1 MTAPEGGAGAAPV
14 ETARTV
20 ADLRAGVGA
29 WRREGLRLAL
39 VPTMGALHEGH
50 LSLIRLALGEA
61 DRVCVSLFVNPTQF
75 GPNEDFDRY
84 PRDEAADA
92 AKIAAAGAHLLFAPA
107 AAEVYPPG
115 HLTRVQVPVLG
126 DDLEGAFRPGFFTGV
141 ATVVAKLLLM
151 ALPDV
156 AIFGAK
162 DYQQLQ
168 VIRRMV
174 ADLDIPVRILGGETV
189 READGLALSS
199 RNAYLA
205 AASGGSPRRY
215 TRRSRRLPAPSR
227 PAPIRPRR
235 RPRATELLAAGFGKV
250 DYVAV
255 RDAETL
261 QAVDGRAARGGSW
274 RPLGSG
280 APGSST
286 TCRSRG
292 SGANGPG
299 CAGRGPRGSRSR
311 RPGRPRAGTYP
322 RTAVPPA

>member
-1 MTAPEGGAGAAPV
+1 MSAADGAGDAGALA
-14 ETARTV
+14 TARTV
-20 ADLRAGVGA
+20 AELRAQVRA
-29 WRREGLRLAL
+29 WRAQELGVAL

-50 LSLIRLALGEA
+50 LSLIRLALEKA

-92 AKIAAAGAHLLFAPA
+92 RKIAAAGAHLLFAPA
-107 AAEVYPPG
+107 PGEVYPPG

-126 DDLEGAFRPGFFTGV
+126 DELEGAFRPGFFTGV

-151 ALPDV
+151 ALPDAAV
-156 AIFGAK
+156 FGAK

-174 ADLDIPVRILGGETV
+174 ADLDIPVRIEGGETV

-205 AASGGSPRRY
+205 ADERRIAPALHAAIAA
-215 TRRSRRLPAPSR
+215 TARSVAAGADSAEAEAKAARG
-227 PAPIRPRR
+227 
-235 RPRATELLAAGFGKV
+235 LLAAGFTRV

-261 QAVDGRAARGGSW
+261 AAW
-274 RPLGSG
+274 
-280 APGSST
+280 PGPT
-286 TCRSRG
+286 
-292 SGANGPG
+292 
-299 CAGRGPRGSRSR
+299 
-311 RPGRPRAGTYP
+311 RPGRVLAAAWLG
-322 RTAVPPA
+322 RTRLIDNVEVEA

>member
-1 MTAPEGGAGAAPV
+1 MSAADGAGDAGALA
-14 ETARTV
+14 TARTV
-20 ADLRAGVGA
+20 AELRAQVRA
-29 WRREGLRLAL
+29 WRAQDLSVAL

-50 LSLIRLALGEA
+50 LSLIRLALEKA
-61 DRVCVSLFVNPTQF
+61 DRVCVSLFVNPAQF

-92 AKIAAAGAHLLFAPA
+92 RKIAATGAHLLFVPA
-107 AAEVYPPG
+107 AREVYPPG

-126 DDLEGAFRPGFFTGV
+126 DELEGAFRPGFFTGV

-156 AIFGAK
+156 AVFGAK

-174 ADLDIPVRILGGETV
+174 ADLDIPVRIEGGDTV

-205 AASGGSPRRY
+205 ADERRIAPALHA
-215 TRRSRRLPAPSR
+215 TIAAVARSAAAGADPAE
-227 PAPIRPRR
+227 AE
-235 RPRATELLAAGFGKV
+235 AKAAQGLLAAGFTRV

-255 RDAETL
+255 RDADTL
-261 QAVDGRAARGGSW
+261 AAW
-274 RPLGSG
+274 
-280 APGSST
+280 PGPT
-286 TCRSRG
+286 
-292 SGANGPG
+292 
-299 CAGRGPRGSRSR
+299 
-311 RPGRPRAGTYP
+311 RPGRVLAAAWLG
-322 RTAVPPA
+322 RTRLIDNVEVVP

>member
-1 MTAPEGGAGAAPV
+1 MSIAGGGGGALA
-14 ETARTV
+14 TAKTV
-20 ADLRAGVGA
+20 AGLRACVAA
-29 WRREGLRLAL
+29 WRGEGKSVAL

-50 LSLIRLALGEA
+50 LSLIRLALEEA

-107 AAEVYPPG
+107 PAEVYPPG
-115 HLTRVQVPVLG
+115 HLTRIQVPVLG
-126 DDLEGAFRPGFFTGV
+126 DELEGAFRPGFFTGV

-174 ADLDIPVRILGGETV
+174 TDLDIPVRIEGGATV

-199 RNAYLA
+199 RNAYLGEDERRTAPALHATIA
-205 AASGGSPRRY
+205 AVA
-215 TRRSRRLPAPSR
+215 RSVAAGADPGEAE
-227 PAPIRPRR
+227 AK
-235 RPRATELLAAGFGKV
+235 AKQGLLAAGFTRV

-261 QAVDGRAARGGSW
+261 AAW
-274 RPLGSG
+274 
-280 APGSST
+280 PG
-286 TCRSRG
+286 
-292 SGANGPG
+292 P
-299 CAGRGPRGSRSR
+299 P
-311 RPGRPRAGTYP
+311 RPGRVLAAAWLG
-322 RTAVPPA
+322 RTRLIDNVAVEA

>member
-1 MTAPEGGAGAAPV
+1 MTVAEGGGAEALA
-14 ETARTV
+14 TARTV
-20 ADLRAGVGA
+20 AELRARVRA
-29 WRREGLRLAL
+29 WRGEGMNVAL

-50 LSLIRLALGEA
+50 LSLIRLALAEA

-92 AKIAAAGAHLLFAPA
+92 AEIAAVGAELLFAPEPH
-107 AAEVYPPG
+107 EVYPPG
-115 HLTRVQVPVLG
+115 HLTRVQVPGLG
-126 DDLEGAFRPGFFTGV
+126 DELEGAFRPGFFTGV

-205 AASGGSPRRY
+205 PEERRIAPALHKTIAAVAGSVAVGAD
-215 TRRSRRLPAPSR
+215 PAE
-227 PAPIRPRR
+227 AE
-235 RPRATELLAAGFGKV
+235 AKAKQELIAAGFTRV

-255 RDAETL
+255 RDGETL
-261 QAVDGRAARGGSW
+261 AAW
-274 RPLGSG
+274 SG
-280 APGSST
+280 P
-286 TCRSRG
+286 
-292 SGANGPG
+292 P
-299 CAGRGPRGSRSR
+299 
-311 RPGRPRAGTYP
+311 RPGRVLAAAWLG
-322 RTAVPPA
+322 RTRLIDNVAVQA

>member
-1 MTAPEGGAGAAPV
+1 MTPPEASAGAAAP

-20 ADLRAGVGA
+20 TALRARVAG
-29 WRREGLRLAL
+29 WRREGLRIGL

-50 LSLIRLALGEA
+50 LSLIRLALANA

-92 AKIAAAGAHLLFAPA
+92 AKIAAEGAHLLFCPPPGD
-107 AAEVYPPG
+107 VYPPG

-126 DDLEGAFRPGFFTGV
+126 DQLEGTFRPGFFTGV

-151 ALPDV
+151 AMPDV
-156 AIFGAK
+156 AVFGAK
-162 DYQQLQ
+162 DYQQQQ

-174 ADLDIPVRILGGETV
+174 ADLDIPVRILAGDTV

-199 RNAYLA
+199 RNAYLDA
-205 AASGGSPRRY
+205 GERRAASALYRTIAAVAGKVAGGADPTAAEAEA
-215 TRRSRRLPAPSR
+215 TR
-227 PAPIRPRR
+227 
-235 RPRATELLAAGFGKV
+235 ELLAAGFARV

-261 QAVDGRAARGGSW
+261 EPW
-274 RPLGSG
+274 P
-280 APGSST
+280 
-286 TCRSRG
+286 
-292 SGANGPG
+292 GPG
-299 CAGRGPRGSRSR
+299 
-311 RPGRPRAGTYP
+311 RPGRVLAAAWLG
-322 RTAVPPA
+322 RTRLIDNVEVEA

>member
-1 MTAPEGGAGAAPV
+1 MTAPEGGVGAASI

-20 ADLRAGVGA
+20 AALRGRVGA
-29 WRREGLRLAL
+29 WRRESLRLAL

-50 LSLIRLALGEA
+50 LSLIRLALSEA

-75 GPNEDFDRY
+75 GPNEDLDRY
-84 PRDEAADA
+84 PRDEAGDA
-92 AKIAAAGAHLLFAPA
+92 GKIAAAGAHLLFAPE

-115 HLTRVQVPVLG
+115 HLTRVQVSVLG

-174 ADLDIPVRILGGETV
+174 ADLDIPVRILAGETV
-189 READGLALSS
+189 RESDGLALSS

-205 AASGGSPRRY
+205 ANQRRIAPALHAAVVAAAAAAAGGAD
-215 TRRSRRLPAPSR
+215 PAE
-227 PAPIRPRR
+227 AEAK
-235 RPRATELLAAGFGKV
+235 ATQELLAAGFTNV

-261 QAVDGRAARGGSW
+261 KPWTGRE
-274 RPLGSG
+274 
-280 APGSST
+280 
-286 TCRSRG
+286 
-292 SGANGPG
+292 
-299 CAGRGPRGSRSR
+299 
-311 RPGRPRAGTYP
+311 RPGRVLAAAWLE
-322 RTAVPPA
+322 RTRLIDNVAIPQLRPE

>member
-1 MTAPEGGAGAAPV
+1 MSAADGAGDAGALA
-14 ETARTV
+14 TARTV
-20 ADLRAGVGA
+20 AELRAQVRA
-29 WRREGLRLAL
+29 WRAQDLSVAL

-50 LSLIRLALGEA
+50 LSLIRLALEKA

-92 AKIAAAGAHLLFAPA
+92 GKIAATGAHLLFVPA
-107 AAEVYPPG
+107 AREVYPPG

-126 DDLEGAFRPGFFTGV
+126 DELEGAFRPGFFTGV

-156 AIFGAK
+156 AVFGAK

-174 ADLDIPVRILGGETV
+174 ADLDIPVRIEGGETV
-189 READGLALSS
+189 REKDGLALSS

-205 AASGGSPRRY
+205 ADERRIAPALHAAIAAAA
-215 TRRSRRLPAPSR
+215 RSVAAGADP
-227 PAPIRPRR
+227 
-235 RPRATELLAAGFGKV
+235 TEAEAKAAQGLLAAGFTRV

-261 QAVDGRAARGGSW
+261 AAW
-274 RPLGSG
+274 
-280 APGSST
+280 PGPT
-286 TCRSRG
+286 
-292 SGANGPG
+292 
-299 CAGRGPRGSRSR
+299 
-311 RPGRPRAGTYP
+311 RPGRVLAAAWLG
-322 RTAVPPA
+322 RTRLIDNVEVEA